1 MPEEE
6 FIVSADEVLDIILDT
21 LEIHWDVI
29 NGDRVDLDIVEGD
42 LPFTGERIEAV
53 ITNPEVREI
62 FNRRIAEA
70 QAEGREFPLPSG
82 RELAAARER
91 ALARRERDS

>member
-6 FIVSADEVLDIILDT
+6 FIISADEVLDIILDV
-21 LEIHWDVI
+21 LEIHWDRI
-29 NGDRVDLDIVEGD
+29 EGDRVDVVEGD
-42 LPFTGERIEAV
+42 LPFTVETVDAV

-70 QAEGREFPLPSG
+70 QAEGREFALPSG
-82 RELAAARER
+82 PELAAARER
-91 ALARRERDS
+91 ALARRERRS